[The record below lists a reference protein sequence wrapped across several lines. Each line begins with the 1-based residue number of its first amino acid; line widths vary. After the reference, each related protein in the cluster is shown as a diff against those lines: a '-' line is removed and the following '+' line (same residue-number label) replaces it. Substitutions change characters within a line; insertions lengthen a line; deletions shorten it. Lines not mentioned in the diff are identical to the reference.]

1 MRMTTVETLTTYIG
15 AVSTLAGLTDVSMDI
30 TNFPDGLLIQPD
42 SDGSAPTT
50 GTLSTAIENIGIGH
64 GAFSALTSGDY
75 NTAVGSRAGTALTE
89 GSENQLFGKGAG
101 NAITTGQYNHIFGM
115 NAGSG
120 FDTESHNV
128 AFGLSALG
136 SSIAGGEYNT
146 AIGNFAGDDIT
157 SGDNNTC
164 LGYQAGTALTSGTD
178 NTVVGYQAGVALTG
192 LDCTAIGKLAGGN
205 GISNENCMWLGHD
218 SQPTATNVDNQIT
231 MGDGNISSLRCA
243 VTSIS
248 AISDRRDKEDIVD
261 SPFGLDFINSV
272 RPVQF
277 KWNRRI
283 LSESDENNVHDGQTR
298 IGFIA
303 QELNDA
309 MPDNENEILNLVYES
324 NPERMEVS
332 PGQFT
337 TILVKAVQE
346 LSAQVKEL
354 KAKLEDK

>member
-1 MRMTTVETLTTYIG
+1 MPRYTLVPGINTGDNNTFVGYAAGDAQTTASNNVAVGHNALG
-15 AVSTLAGLTDVSMDI
+15 A
-30 TNFPDGLLIQPD
+30 N
-42 SDGSAPTT
+42 TT
-50 GTLSTAIENIGIGH
+50 GTN
-64 GAFSALTSGDY
+64 
-75 NTAVGSRAGTALTE
+75 
-89 GSENQLFGKGAG
+89 
-101 NAITTGQYNHIFGM
+101 
-115 NAGSG
+115 
-120 FDTESHNV
+120 NV
-128 AFGLSALG
+128 AIGYDALG
-136 SSIAGGEYNT
+136 GAVAGGEYNV
-146 AIGNFAGDDIT
+146 AVGNYSLDAVT

-164 LGYQAGTALTSGTD
+164 VGYNAGTAITTGAD
-178 NTVVGYQAGVALTG
+178 NTAVGYHALVALDG

-205 GISNENCMWLGHD
+205 AVSNENCMFLGHN
-218 SQPTATNVDNQIT
+218 SQPTATNADNEIT
-231 MGDGNISSLRCA
+231 IGDGNISSLRCQ

-248 AISDRRDKEDIVD
+248 SLSDRRDKEDIVD

-277 KWNRRI
+277 KWKRRI
-283 LSESDENNVHDGQTR
+283 LSKSDENNVHDGKTR

-346 LSAQVKEL
+346 LSAQVTTLQDEINTL
-354 KAKLEDK
+354 KGG